1 MTHNTLASKVRC
13 CICVRK
19 WSEERGAKRNK
30 RDEKGKRR
38 ELEVMT
44 DGWGGGGEN
53 RVGEKIVQTKG
64 HRTGRMRSREKEGSG
79 EKLDF
84 LKLSGECLKRTTT
97 TQLPAS
103 TVILP
108 STTVIMSITQAKVV
122 INLIRQKV
130 SFHLK
135 QMKTPLYIFYKTLR
149 KSPHPKPLQYIE
161 INLTLLKG
169 SSAASTMSSLFCRC
183 QQI

>member
-1 MTHNTLASKVRC
+1 M
-13 CICVRK
+13 
-19 WSEERGAKRNK
+19 
-30 RDEKGKRR
+30 GK
-38 ELEVMT
+38 T
-44 DGWGGGGEN
+44 GE
-53 RVGEKIVQTKG
+53 GKIVQTKG

-108 STTVIMSITQAKVV
+108 STTVIMSITQVL

-135 QMKTPLYIFYKTLR
+135 QMKTPSYIFYKIVR
-149 KSPHPKPLQYIE
+149 KSPHLKPLQYIE

-169 SSAASTMSSLFCRC
+169 SSAASRMSSLFCRC

>member
-1 MTHNTLASKVRC
+1 MRWRWGKQG
-13 CICVRK
+13 
-19 WSEERGAKRNK
+19 RG
-30 RDEKGKRR
+30 
-38 ELEVMT
+38 
-44 DGWGGGGEN
+44 
-53 RVGEKIVQTKG
+53 KIVQTKG
-64 HRTGRMRSREKEGSG
+64 HRTGQMRSREKEGSG

-108 STTVIMSITQAKVV
+108 STTVIMSITQAKVL

-135 QMKTPLYIFYKTLR
+135 QMKMPSYIFYKIVR
-149 KSPHPKPLQYIE
+149 KSPHLKPLQYIE